1 MFLTSYLDPVSILQY
16 WSMFPKCGLGV
27 LPPKLFNLKISK
39 KSTELVIIGCWALS
53 RESTKKSKQG
63 FVNFQG
69 LACAVLGWP
78 TLRFCDAE
86 RKEFG
91 IQFKT
96 PSAST
101 TIHLSKL

>member
-16 WSMFPKCGLGV
+16 WSMFPKRGLGV
-27 LPPKLFNLKISK
+27 LPPKSFNLKISK
-39 KSTELVIIGCWALS
+39 KSIELVIIGCWALS

-78 TLRFCDAE
+78 TLVMLKGKNLE
-86 RKEFG
+86 Y
-91 IQFKT
+91 
-96 PSAST
+96 S
-101 TIHLSKL
+101 SKPHRHQLLFT